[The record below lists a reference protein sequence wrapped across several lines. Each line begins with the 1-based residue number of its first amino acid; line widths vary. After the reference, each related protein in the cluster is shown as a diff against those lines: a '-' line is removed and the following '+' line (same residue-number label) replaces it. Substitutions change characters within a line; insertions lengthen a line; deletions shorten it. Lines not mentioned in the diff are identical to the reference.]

1 MTRINIVPVEELTD
15 QHLMAEYREIFMI
28 GSALQISLK
37 SKNWDPKRIPKKFTL
52 NTGHVMFFY
61 NKGKY
66 LYNRYEQIKKELT
79 KRNFKLDKSRL
90 FKVTQFPTEYYNDW
104 EPTKEDQAIV
114 WQRIE
119 ERIQEKP
126 EWYRHYGVS
135 IV

>member
-1 MTRINIVPVEELTD
+1 LTRINIVPVEELTD

-37 SKNWDPKRIPKKFTL
+37 SRDWDPKRIPKKFTL

-66 LYNRYEQIKKELT
+66 LYNRYEQIKEELT